1 MELATNQLNKE
12 IFKNAKPYESEDE
25 WIDDCQTIEQFA
37 RGLATMKKNLKE
49 GVYDNK

>member
-1 MELATNQLNKE
+1 MESTTNQLNEE
-12 IFKNAKPYESEDE
+12 IFKKAKPYENEDE

-37 RGLATMKKNLKE
+37 RSLATMKKKLKE